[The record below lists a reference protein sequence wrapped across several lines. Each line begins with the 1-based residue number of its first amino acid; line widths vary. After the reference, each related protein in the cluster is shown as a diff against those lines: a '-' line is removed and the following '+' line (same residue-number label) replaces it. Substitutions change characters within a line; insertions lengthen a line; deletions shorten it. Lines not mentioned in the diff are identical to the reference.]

1 MIERGADLEAKDILE
16 MTPFLMAVTRG
27 AVESAKMLVD
37 HGADIFATDFSL
49 NSAVHLAITCK
60 KPEMLKSL
68 IEVDKDRVLVQMKDK
83 DKRNVLHL
91 ACGQDNSEVFIIS
104 LTLSS
109 IYLWYINWDHRAEW
123 KRNLNGLLTHTRN
136 TEKTEF

>member
-1 MIERGADLEAKDILE
+1 MIERGADLEAKEILE

-91 ACGQDNSEVFIIS
+91 ACGQDNSEVFFC
-104 LTLSS
+104 
-109 IYLWYINWDHRAEW
+109 YYFVNFVIN
-123 KRNLNGLLTHTRN
+123 L
-136 TEKTEF
+136 FMVY

>member
-1 MIERGADLEAKDILE
+1 MIECGADLEAKDILE

-37 HGADIFATDFSL
+37 HGADIFATEFSL
-49 NSAVHLAITCK
+49 NSAVHLAITYK
-60 KPEMLKSL
+60 KPEMLKLL

-91 ACGQDNSEVFIIS
+91 ACGQDNSEVFFC
-104 LTLSS
+104 
-109 IYLWYINWDHRAEW
+109 YYFVNFVINLFLFMGREN
-123 KRNLNGLLTHTRN
+123 RQNRFL
-136 TEKTEF
+136 

>member
-91 ACGQDNSEVFIIS
+91 ASGQDNSEVFFC
-104 LTLSS
+104 
-109 IYLWYINWDHRAEW
+109 YYFVNFVIN
-123 KRNLNGLLTHTRN
+123 L
-136 TEKTEF
+136 FMVY

>member
-1 MIERGADLEAKDILE
+1 MIECGADLEAKDILE

-91 ACGQDNSEVFIIS
+91 ACGQDNSEVFSVIIS

-109 IYLWYINWDHRAEW
+109 IYFIYR
-123 KRNLNGLLTHTRN
+123 TR
-136 TEKTEF
+136 E

>member
-1 MIERGADLEAKDILE
+1 

-37 HGADIFATDFSL
+37 HGADIFATDNSL

-60 KPEMLKSL
+60 KPEMLKLL

-91 ACGQDNSEVFIIS
+91 ACGQDNSEVFFCYYFVNFVMN
-104 LTLSS
+104 LF
-109 IYLWYINWDHRAEW
+109 YLWDERIGETVFFRLSFYLSEIKVKVSTSE
-123 KRNLNGLLTHTRN
+123 
-136 TEKTEF
+136 EKC

>member
-1 MIERGADLEAKDILE
+1 MIECGADLEAKDILE

-49 NSAVHLAITCK
+49 NSAVHLAITYK
-60 KPEMLKSL
+60 KPEMLKLL

-91 ACGQDNSEVFIIS
+91 ACGQDNSEVFFC
-104 LTLSS
+104 
-109 IYLWYINWDHRAEW
+109 YYFVNFVINLFLFMGREN
-123 KRNLNGLLTHTRN
+123 RQNRFL
-136 TEKTEF
+136 